1 MNDLIEETK
10 FIKKQT
16 RPKPI
21 ISTTEL
27 MKKIN
32 NAMERKEI
40 RKETCLKNPA
50 FIANQGKHIANLKT
64 PTKKDVRNSWGN
76 GGKIGAGLK
85 ILSDYFNPV
94 LNCPTMV
101 TMPNGKEELKTVMD
115 QIIVKLATKALDGD
129 IKAVELILER
139 CFGKEE
145 QTLVLQMSHEQALHQ
160 LKKEENIIEGQIVD
174 AES

>member
-1 MNDLIEETK
+1 MNDIIEETK
-10 FIKKQT
+10 FIEKQKVI
-16 RPKPI
+16 KPI
-21 ISTTEL
+21 INTTEL
-27 MKKIN
+27 INKIN
-32 NAMERKEI
+32 RVMEIKEI
-40 RKETCLKNPA
+40 RKESSLKSPA

-115 QIIVKLATKALDGD
+115 QIIIKLASKALDGD
-129 IKAVELILER
+129 IKAVELILDR
-139 CFGKEE
+139 NFGKEE
-145 QTLVLQMSHEQALHQ
+145 QKLVLQMSHEQALLQ
-160 LKKEENIIEGQIVD
+160 LKKEEDIIEGEIVD
-174 AES
+174 NG